1 MLKTEKVIV
10 VEGKYDAIR
19 LANIVDAAILRTEG
33 FGVFQN
39 NEKQELIRTLAE
51 KRGLILLTDG
61 DSAGMLIRNFIRG
74 LVPEEQVTDVYVPD
88 LYGKEKRKEKP
99 SKEGKLGVEGIPD
112 HLIAEALRK
121 AGVTEEGDASPR
133 TDCREITRLDFYH
146 DGLTGGKD
154 SKVKRLALQK
164 ALGLPE
170 RLTGKQLLRI
180 INMMVS
186 YEEYKSLVG
195 ETSAGEQSD

>member
-33 FGVFQN
+33 FGVFN
-39 NEKQELIRTLAE
+39 DKEKQDLLRTLAE
-51 KRGLILLTDG
+51 KRGLILLTDS
-61 DSAGMLIRNFIRG
+61 DAAGMQIRNFVRSI
-74 LVPEEQVTDVYVPD
+74 VPAEQITDVYVPD
-88 LYGKEKRKEKP
+88 IYGKEKRKAKA

-112 HLIAEALRK
+112 DILRDALQK
-121 AGVTEEGDASPR
+121 AGVGDVSPSAETLSER
-133 TDCREITRLDFYH
+133 REITQIDFYR
-146 DGLTGGKD
+146 DGLSGGPNARE
-154 SKVKRLALQK
+154 KRLQLQK

-170 RLTGKQLLRI
+170 RMTGKQLLRI

-186 YEEYKSLVG
+186 YDEYKALIS
-195 ETSAGEQSD
+195 

>member
-1 MLKTEKVIV
+1 MLKTDKVIV

-33 FGVFQN
+33 FGVFQDH
-39 NEKQELIRTLAE
+39 EKQDLIRTLAE
-51 KRGLILLTDG
+51 KRGLLVLTDG

-74 LVPEEQVTDVYVPD
+74 IVLAEQITDIYIPD
-88 LYGKEKRKEKP
+88 IYGKEKRKARP

-112 HLIAEALRK
+112 AILVEALK
-121 AGVTEEGDASPR
+121 QAGVTEEGDLPVADRS
-133 TDCREITRLDFYH
+133 REITQLDFFR
-146 DGLTGGKD
+146 DGLSGGQD
-154 SKVKRLALQK
+154 SSAKRIALQK

-170 RLTGKQLLRI
+170 RMTGKQLLRI

-186 YEEYKSLVG
+186 YDEYKALVN
-195 ETSAGEQSD
+195 